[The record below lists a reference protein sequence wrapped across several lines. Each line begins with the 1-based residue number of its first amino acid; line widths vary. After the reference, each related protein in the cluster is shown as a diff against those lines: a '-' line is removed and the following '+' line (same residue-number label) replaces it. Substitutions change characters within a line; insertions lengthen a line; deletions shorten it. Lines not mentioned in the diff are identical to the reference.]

1 MKKLIVVV
9 ATIATLSCNKGE
21 EMQVQDITLE
31 NVEPSEKQTEEE
43 FMEDQIVT
51 DSTPTQRTTSL
62 QTPTAKADW
71 TKRIIK
77 TANVELEVKDYHGFN
92 NAVHH
97 TLQNYGAYIAQE
109 QQVETDVQ
117 ITNQLSIKVPV
128 EQFEGLLNYLSADKR
143 NKVLQKEIG
152 SSDVTAEFVDTRSRV
167 ETKKQVRAKYYELL
181 KHAKKMD
188 EVLQV
193 QSEINSITED
203 IEAASGRVQYL
214 SHQSL
219 YSTINLHYF
228 QVLGAAKI
236 DNNTTPGFLTRL
248 ADALKGGASF
258 VGNIVITLVYLWPL
272 LIVGL
277 AALLIIKRSGL
288 LKAKPIQNNRNVK
301 V

>member
-1 MKKLIVVV
+1 MKKLIMVV
-9 ATIATLSCNKGE
+9 ATIAALSCNKGE
-21 EMQVQDITLE
+21 KMQVQDL
-31 NVEPSEKQTEEE
+31 NVEAPENKKEYE
-43 FMEDQIVT
+43 FAGDQVT
-51 DSTPTQRTTSL
+51 VDSTPTQRTSSQAAITK
-62 QTPTAKADW
+62 TDW

-77 TANVELEVKDYHGFN
+77 TANVQLELKDYHAFN
-92 NAVHH
+92 NAVHN
-97 TLQNYGAYIAQE
+97 TLQNYNAYIAQE
-109 QQVETDVQ
+109 QQVETGGQ

-128 EQFEGLLNYLSADKR
+128 DQFENLLNYLSADKR
-143 NKVLQKEIG
+143 NKVLQKEIS

-181 KHAKKMD
+181 KEAKKMD

-228 QVLGAAKI
+228 QVLDAAKI
-236 DNNTTPGFLTRL
+236 DNSTPGFFTRF

-258 VGNIVITLVYLWPL
+258 VGNIFITLAYLWPL
-272 LIVGL
+272 FILGIV
-277 AALLIIKRSGL
+277 AWLIISRSGIFKTKPVHNDNDV
-288 LKAKPIQNNRNVK
+288 KA
-301 V
+301 